1 MFMNV
6 WEGDLMYSNEKV
18 KEVLT
23 SLGFI
28 YVKGFIKNE
37 KIFLSDV
44 SDKILQYI
52 DSRDMLFKDNFFREV
67 LAENFE
73 DTYEQIIDIAKK
85 NDKSE
90 VFYKF
95 KIKGETVWAYAIN
108 FYKHD
113 KDKIY
118 FETYLKDITKNIGF
132 YVEKREITY
141 YAEGVLEL
149 LDELMGW
156 EYISDESLFDVL
168 KKVFKT
174 NKFVLVSPYGKDGYK
189 FYLDK
194 VYESEISDLK
204 ELLNSDSCFVNNFYC
219 DEKYYIFRFYLGYFL
234 VMFKGDLQELF
245 IERIKV
251 VLKIIEIVYEYINKK
266 KRLRDAIE
274 ENNKLIEEIRLN
286 YLFIKE
292 ILDNLNS
299 AVIVLDEDDNI
310 VLSNEIFKKSFTEE
324 DLNIILKKSKDKF
337 EYKDKHYKVFL
348 REINIEENLFKIILL
363 IDITDIVKY
372 EREFSRMDRLAS
384 IGQLTAGIAHDF
396 NNILTGIS
404 GMTYAVKSME
414 SDKNKI
420 KLLTNIEN
428 LVDRAA
434 NIIRQLLDF
443 ARKSEG
449 DVQKFDLI
457 PYLKEYIKM
466 LKETFPKNITIN
478 LKYDNK
484 DKFVVEMD
492 PVHLDR
498 IMMNLCVNAKDAIG
512 DNEGKID
519 IQISRIKI
527 VDKNF
532 KDLIGLVK
540 NGEYIL
546 ISVSDNGCGIPDDVK
561 GKIYDP
567 YFTTK
572 EHGNGLGLAQ
582 VYGLVK
588 NNGGYITFESK
599 KGEGTTFYVL
609 LPYAVG
615 EEDNKDEYNA
625 IDNERNQK
633 FKDIKILL
641 IDDEKFIV
649 ESISLY
655 LKQVGMDVDVITKPV
670 EALDLLNKNKYDVV
684 ITDYSLPGVKSEE
697 FVEKIKT
704 YCDKVIVISG
714 FMLSDIGLP
723 FLKKPF
729 KFDELTKLIEEL
741 LAENNQ

>member
-1 MFMNV
+1 
-6 WEGDLMYSNEKV
+6 MYGNEKV

-28 YVKGFIKNE
+28 YVKGFIKKG
-37 KIFLSDV
+37 KILLSDA
-44 SDKILQYI
+44 SDEVFKYI
-52 DSRDMLFKDNFFREV
+52 DSKEKLFSENLFEEI
-67 LAENFE
+67 LADNFE
-73 DTYEQIIDIAKK
+73 DVYEQMIDIAKK

-95 KIKGETVWAYAIN
+95 KIKNRTVWAFAIN

-118 FETYLKDITKNIGF
+118 FETYLKDITANIGYF
-132 YVEKREITY
+132 VEKREIDY
-141 YAEGVLEL
+141 YVERVLHM
-149 LDELMGW
+149 LDELT
-156 EYISDESLFDVL
+156 ELDELSDNKLFDVL
-168 KKVFKT
+168 KKVFKS
-174 NKFVLVSPYGKDGYK
+174 NKFVLVSPYGEHGYK

-194 VYESEISDLK
+194 VYESEILDLK
-204 ELLNSDSCFVNNFYC
+204 NFLKSVCFVNNFYC
-219 DEKYYIFRFYLGYFL
+219 DDKYYIFRFYLGYFL
-234 VMFKGDLQELF
+234 VMFKGDLQDIF
-245 IERIKV
+245 IERIKAL
-251 VLKIIEIVYEYINKK
+251 LKIIEILHEYINKK
-266 KRLRDAIE
+266 KRLREAVE

-292 ILDNLNS
+292 ILDNLNT
-299 AVIVLDEDDNI
+299 AVIVLDEEYNI
-310 VLSNEIFKKSFTEE
+310 VLSNEIYKKNFTEE
-324 DLNIILKKSKDKF
+324 DLNIILEKSKDKF

-348 REINIEENLFKIILL
+348 RTINIEENLFKIIII

-404 GMTYAVKSME
+404 GMAYAVKSME

-420 KLLTNIEN
+420 NMLTNIEK

-449 DVQKFDLI
+449 LKQRFDLG
-457 PYLKEYIKM
+457 PYLKEFIKM
-466 LKETFPKNITIN
+466 LKETFSKNITIN
-478 LKYDNK
+478 LKYDNN
-484 DKFVVEMD
+484 DKYIVEMD

-498 IMMNLCVNAKDAIG
+498 IIMNLCVNAKDAID

-519 IQISRIKI
+519 IQISKIKI
-527 VDKNF
+527 IDNNF
-532 KDLIGLVK
+532 KDIVGLIE

-546 ISVSDNGCGIPDDVK
+546 ISVSDNGCGIPDDIK
-561 GKIYDP
+561 GKIFDP

-588 NNGGYITFESK
+588 NNGGYITFESNV
-599 KGEGTTFYVL
+599 GEGTTFYVL
-609 LPYAVG
+609 LPNAAG
-615 EEDNKDEYNA
+615 EEYNKDEYNA
-625 IDNERNQK
+625 IDNEKNQNLRK
-633 FKDIKILL
+633 IKILL
-641 IDDEKFIV
+641 IDDEEFV
-649 ESISLY
+649 AESISLY
-655 LKQVGMDVDVITKPV
+655 LKQVGMDVDVTTKPV
-670 EALDLLNKNKYDVV
+670 DALDLLNKNKYDVV

-697 FVEKIKT
+697 FIEKIKA
-704 YCDKVIVISG
+704 YCDKIIVISG
-714 FMLSDIGLP
+714 FILGDIGLP